1 MTLIAPGLLPLLQCF
16 YLSRCVTLKKTGRY
30 PIDSTDMLAE
40 KFGKNHAN
48 ETAKASSI
56 APGCRLAALIELG
69 KKVLVLPDVAVK
81 DRDSHGPHEFL
92 LTAEMGARLGLDFGE
107 QFRQR
112 RFARL
117 GSPEQH
123 RVEMGVILIHEGNAE
138 CVDGQGHDRKYLSGD
153 EWANYAMAGRARS

>member
-1 MTLIAPGLLPLLQCF
+1 MQCF
-16 YLSRCVTLKKTGRY
+16 YLSRYVISKKSGSY
-30 PIDSTDMLAE
+30 PVDSTDMFAK
-40 KFGKNHAN
+40 KFGKNRAN

-92 LTAEMGARLGLDFGE
+92 LTAEMGARLGLDFHE

-138 CVDGQGHDRKYLSGD
+138 YVDGQGHDRNYLSGD
-153 EWANYAMAGRARS
+153 ECASYAMVRRAGS